1 MGTPDE
7 INMQDC
13 DIEDIDRDEKLI
25 HEQNFEIMTRG
36 LSGIQRQLQNKNILQ
51 QNKEPKTTL

>member
-1 MGTPDE
+1 MGAPDK
-7 INMQDC
+7 INKQDC

-25 HEQNFEIMTRG
+25 HEQNFEMMTRG
-36 LSGIQRQLQNKNILQ
+36 LSGIQRQLQNKNILK

>member
-1 MGTPDE
+1 MGAPDE
-7 INMQDC
+7 INKQDC

-25 HEQNFEIMTRG
+25 HEQNFEMMTRG
-36 LSGIQRQLQNKNILQ
+36 LSGIQRQLQNKNILK

>member
-1 MGTPDE
+1 MGAPDE
-7 INMQDC
+7 INKQDC

-25 HEQNFEIMTRG
+25 HEQNFEMMTRG

>member
-25 HEQNFEIMTRG
+25 HEQNFEMMTRG